1 MNLSGSD
8 RSERWVGMFVVVAL
22 LLLVAGFGYHL
33 YHTAEKRG
41 WFVPRCPYYT
51 FVQNADGLEV
61 GEPVMLMGF
70 EVGNITVIEAEPP
83 GSWYNVFVGFEIK
96 RPYYGYIWSDS
107 RVKVATVGLLGRQLE
122 IIKGVAGRPT
132 VYEKDGRPHQVLVGT
147 NRVDLAQN
155 PKGAFLLPEE
165 SASVT
170 ERAEKLLADAEAALP
185 NLLALTNR
193 LNGVL
198 DSANVLLTNT
208 SALMVRLDQ
217 TAEQLSPVLSNA
229 TIITGHLTDPHGSL
243 GDWLLTDE
251 LDAHIATLVA
261 SLNATL
267 LNLADITSN
276 LNAQVQSNDQILSEI
291 STLVINTDDLV
302 QGLKRH
308 WLLRGAFGRRDRTA
322 APASGK
328 AATP

>member
-1 MNLSGSD
+1 MNPPVSERG
-8 RSERWVGMFVVVAL
+8 ERWVGLFVVLAL
-22 LLLVAGFGYHL
+22 LLLVAGFGYYL

-51 FVQNADGLEV
+51 FVQTADGLQI

-122 IIKGVAGRPT
+122 IIKGVAGQPT
-132 VYEKDGRPHQVLVGT
+132 VYEQQGRPHEILVGT
-147 NRVDLAQN
+147 NRVELAKN
-155 PKGAFLLPEE
+155 PKGAFLPPEE

-170 ERAEKLLADAEAALP
+170 ERAEKLLATAEAALP

-193 LNGVL
+193 LNTVL
-198 DSANVLLTNT
+198 DSANVLVTNT
-208 SALMVRLDQ
+208 STLMVSLDQ
-217 TAEQLSPVLSNA
+217 AVMKLQPVLSNA
-229 TIITGHLTDPHGSL
+229 TIITGNLTDPHGSL
-243 GDWLLTDE
+243 GDWLLTDD
-251 LDAHIATLVA
+251 LNTHIATLVNG
-261 SLNATL
+261 LNATL
-267 LNLADITSN
+267 WNLADITSN

-291 STLVINTDDLV
+291 SGLVTNTDDLV

-308 WLLRGAFGRRDRTA
+308 WLLRSAFPRPARTNA
-322 APASGK
+322 APRRP
-328 AATP
+328 TPAP